1 MRIYFCGNIGVGK
14 TTIMT
19 KLMDLFQ
26 QNKVKSEIFLEPLS
40 DWEKLLKYK
49 SENLEDSEI
58 CALADNLLTLF
69 LLKQRINIKYQKD
82 TIYLMERDFECCKM
96 FRNYKSEKAQELSND
111 FLQQCYEFGNYN
123 NTSEMRI
130 FINSDV
136 DTIMSRIN
144 NRNRDFEKQIPETYI
159 KHLNDL
165 HHERT
170 YDLIVDNTGELDS
183 EEYNNLIKNL
193 YEIIIQKIKDEE

>member
-1 MRIYFCGNIGVGK
+1 MRVYFCGNIGVGK

-19 KLMDLFQ
+19 RLMEMFK
-26 QNKVKSEIFLEPLS
+26 QNQIKSEIFLEPLS

-58 CALADNLLTLF
+58 CALADNLLSLF
-69 LLKQRINIKYQKD
+69 LLKQRININYQND

-96 FRNYKSEKAQELSND
+96 FRNYKSDKARELSSD
-111 FLQQCYEFGNYN
+111 FLQECYEFINYN
-123 NTSEMRI
+123 NTQEIRI

-144 NRNRDFEKQIPETYI
+144 NRNRDFEKKIPESYI
-159 KHLNDL
+159 KYLNEL
-165 HHERT
+165 HHSRT

-183 EEYNNLIKNL
+183 EEYNNLIKRL
-193 YEIIIQKIKDEE
+193 YDIIIEKIQEC

>member
-19 KLMDLFQ
+19 KLMDLFK
-26 QNKVKSEIFLEPLS
+26 QNQIKSEMFLEPLS

-69 LLKQRINIKYQKD
+69 LLKQRVNINYQKD

-96 FRNYKSEKAQELSND
+96 FRNYKSDKSKELSND
-111 FLQQCYEFGNYN
+111 FLQQCYEFINYN
-123 NTSEMRI
+123 NTPELRI
-130 FINSDV
+130 FINSGV
-136 DTIMSRIN
+136 DTIMTRIN
-144 NRNRDFEKQIPETYI
+144 NRNRDFEKKIPETYI
-159 KHLNDL
+159 KYLNDL
-165 HHERT
+165 HYEMT
-170 YDLIVDNTGELDS
+170 YDLTVNNDGELDS
-183 EEYNNLIKNL
+183 EGFNNLIKNL
-193 YEIIIQKIKDEE
+193 YDIIIQKIQENK